1 MTEPTADA
9 LCPTLHRFDGPGGLP
24 MIDIRNAHATARV
37 SLYGAQVLAFQPRG
51 ERELL
56 FLSERAAYQPG
67 KAIRG
72 GVPVCWPWFGPDP
85 QGLGRP
91 AHGLARTRQWQLR
104 GSGILP
110 DGQTRLTLGLRDDDQ
125 TRALWPH
132 AFDLSLDITV
142 GRTLHLALCTRN
154 TGSTPMTLTQ
164 ALHSYFAVADIHQT
178 RVEGLDGCTYTDKA
192 RVAGG
197 AQRLQAG
204 PVHFSGEVDRVYAR
218 VPADLRIDDGAG
230 QRTVRVR
237 AEGSQTAVV
246 WNPGPDISAGMADL
260 DDDAWRRF
268 VCVETANAGEEVIH
282 LAPGAQHTLL
292 AEIGPG

>member
-1 MTEPTADA
+1 MTEPTADT

-51 ERELL
+51 ERDLL

-104 GSGILP
+104 GSANRP

-268 VCVETANAGEEVIH
+268 VCVETANAGEDVIH

-292 AEIGPG
+292 PEIGPG

>member
-1 MTEPTADA
+1 MTEPTTDA
-9 LCPTLHRFDGPGGLP
+9 LPDTLHAFDGPGGLP

-37 SLYGAQVLAFQPRG
+37 SLHGAQVLAFQPRG
-51 ERELL
+51 DRELL
-56 FLSERAAYQPG
+56 FLSERAFYQQG

-91 AHGLARTRQWQLR
+91 AHGLARTRLWQLR
-104 GSGILP
+104 GSATLP
-110 DGQTRLTLGLRDDDQ
+110 DGQTQLTLGLRDDDQ

-132 AFDLSLDITV
+132 AFELSLEITV
-142 GRTLHLALCTRN
+142 GRTLRLAMSTRN
-154 TGSTPMTLTQ
+154 LGSTPMTLTQ
-164 ALHSYFAVADIHQT
+164 ALHSYLAVADIAQT
-178 RVEGLDGCTYTDKA
+178 RVMGLDGCAYADKA
-192 RVAGG
+192 RGAGG
-197 AQRLQAG
+197 AQRLQTG

-218 VPADLRIDDGAG
+218 VPAELRIDDGAG
-230 QRTVRVR
+230 QGAVRVR

-246 WNPGPDISAGMADL
+246 WNPGPEIAAGMADL
-260 DDDAWRRF
+260 DDGAWRRF
-268 VCVETANAGEEVIH
+268 VCVETANAGDEVIN

>member
-72 GVPVCWPWFGPDP
+72 GVPVCWPWFGLDP

-192 RVAGG
+192 RGAGG

-246 WNPGPDISAGMADL
+246 WTRARTFPPAWPTWTTTPGGDLSA
-260 DDDAWRRF
+260 WKPPTQEKR
-268 VCVETANAGEEVIH
+268 
-282 LAPGAQHTLL
+282 
-292 AEIGPG
+292 